1 VTKSGAKTAKSD
13 AQKYYKRRNDPAGLA
28 KIEEGD
34 AAFKDGDFAKAKAF
48 YDEATEICKN
58 STVDKTAKVKVEKE
72 AKPQSEENVVQQR
85 LVSETISSTKLLLV
99 STPVT
104 AMTPCMQSIQ
114 GLPSQDR
121 LEILQRSSCN
131 PRNQPKWDPKGWYEF
146 AAVQSKGQHPGQA
159 HA

>member
-34 AAFKDGDFAKAKAF
+34 AAFKDNDFAKAKAF

-72 AKPQSEENVVQQR
+72 PKPQSEENAVQQR

-99 STPVT
+99 SFLVIV
-104 AMTPCMQSIQ
+104 MTLCMEFIWS
-114 GLPSQDR
+114 LPNRITLNTCTSP
-121 LEILQRSSCN
+121 SCN
-131 PRNQPKWDPKGWYEF
+131 PRNHASGILKDLYEL
-146 AAVQSKGQHPGQA
+146 AAVQSKGKHPSQA